1 MANYRKSLKNP
12 RSQAFHAQHG
22 RCYYCNQPMWT
33 KTPLELVSRFRINQ
47 SQAKL
52 LQCTGEHLVSHS
64 EGGASGNGNIVA
76 ACRYCN
82 QNRHRRKKVPTPENY
97 RKYVR
102 QRLSKSKWHGIL
114 LVS

>member
-52 LQCTGEHLVSHS
+52 LHLLLIVCYIFAVGLMLLYFSK
-64 EGGASGNGNIVA
+64 NGIRILTE
-76 ACRYCN
+76 RYSFGV
-82 QNRHRRKKVPTPENY
+82 VPI
-97 RKYVR
+97 
-102 QRLSKSKWHGIL
+102 GD
-114 LVS
+114 